1 MANFDYTARDYSS
14 VREALSARASRSIPE
29 WVGDD
34 PSDFMSTLID
44 LWAYTAD
51 TLHYYIDRAS
61 TEAFLD
67 TATQRESVLAL
78 ANLYGY
84 TPNYQRS
91 ATATLS
97 LTNTGASSVTVPVN
111 TKFISTTGQ
120 YFYNEEA
127 LSISGN
133 STGSLN
139 VRQGTLVSSE
149 SLTSSTDSTRTS
161 SDGTVGQR
169 FNIYRTSVDPT
180 TVRVFVAEGAGG
192 ATKEWSRVNTLVS
205 YGPDD
210 SVFSVYVDANQIAQ
224 VVFGNGLNGRIPPIN
239 AQITASYGYSDGSLG
254 NVGSNTITR
263 LATSSLPTI
272 TAITNVSPAAGGS
285 DFEGIDSIKR
295 AIPGALRT
303 KSGATTLSDFRDLAL
318 ATQGVSKAT
327 VSYTGSS
334 ASGASITATVVPD
347 QTAYLTDG
355 AASVSISTDLRDR
368 VARELLNNA
377 LIGVTLISVPS
388 SVTFTKIY
396 VYFDLYVKSNY
407 VQSVVVADVKNAVEN
422 LFAFTS
428 VSFGQ
433 VVNIGEVYRTA
444 MAVAGV
450 DYLIVKGFT
459 TTSGGTTTIDNS
471 GKITVGATS
480 LPKLGV
486 VTITASG
493 GVSAV

>member
-14 VREALSARASRSIPE
+14 VREALAARASRSIPE

-61 TEAFLD
+61 TEAFLE

-91 ATATLS
+91 AIAQLT
-97 LTNTGASSVTVPVN
+97 LTNTGASSVTIPTN
-111 TKFISTTGQ
+111 TVFVSTTGTR
-120 YFYNEEA
+120 FYNE
-127 LSISGN
+127 SSVTISAN
-133 STGSLN
+133 SNGSLD
-139 VRQGTLVSSE
+139 VRQGTLVSNE
-149 SLTSSTDSTRTS
+149 SLTSAVDSTKIS
-161 SDGTVGQR
+161 SNGTVGQR
-169 FNIYRTSVDPT
+169 FNIYRASVDPT

-192 ATKEWSRVNTLVS
+192 ALKEWTRVNNIVS
-205 YGPDD
+205 YGPND
-210 SVFSVYVDANQIAQ
+210 SIFSVYVDANQITQ
-224 VVFGNGLNGRIPPIN
+224 VVFGNGLNGRVPPIN
-239 AQITASYGYSDGSLG
+239 SLITATYAYSDGSLG
-254 NVGSNTITR
+254 NVASNTITSF
-263 LATSSLPTI
+263 ATTGFPTI
-272 TAITNVSPAAGGS
+272 TTVTNPNPAFGGL
-285 DFEGIDSIKR
+285 DFESIDSIKR
-295 AIPGALRT
+295 AIPASLRT
-303 KSGATTLSDFRDLAL
+303 QSGATTLSDFRDLAL
-318 ATQGVSKAT
+318 ATQGVAKA
-327 VSYTGSS
+327 VVAYTGSS
-334 ASGASITATVVPD
+334 SSGASITATVIPD
-347 QTAYLTDG
+347 QQAYLTDG
-355 AASVSISTDLRDR
+355 AASVSIGVDLRDR
-368 VARELLNNA
+368 VARELLENA
-377 LIGVTLISVPS
+377 LLGVTLISVPS
-388 SVTFTKIY
+388 SVNFTKIY

-407 VQSVVVADVKNAVEN
+407 VQSVVVADVKEAVN
-422 LFAFTS
+422 GLFAFDS

-433 VVNIGEVYRTA
+433 VVNIGEVYRAA

-471 GKITVGATS
+471 GRIGVSATN
-480 LPKLGV
+480 LPKLGI